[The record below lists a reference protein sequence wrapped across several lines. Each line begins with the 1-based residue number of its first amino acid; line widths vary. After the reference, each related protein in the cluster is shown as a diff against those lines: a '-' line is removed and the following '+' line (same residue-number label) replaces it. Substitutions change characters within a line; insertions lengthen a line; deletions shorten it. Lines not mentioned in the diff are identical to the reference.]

1 MKNRLNYKWILAG
14 CLAVMS
20 VSCDDWTELESLA
33 TKTENIMEQEPEVYQ
48 KYLENLRSYRFSD
61 HKTVIAGF
69 DNQSSQ
75 GKRIYHLTQ
84 LPDSIDIVSL
94 DNPEVMPD
102 WLQKELTYCREQ
114 KGMKFIYEIDF
125 SVIEQQYKDLE
136 NSSDEEIPEF
146 ETFASNYV
154 ARMLNLCDEKGYDG
168 VTIRYAGYSKDYML
182 PADKEEYVAR
192 QKAFLN
198 PILAWCNQHTDKL
211 LLFRGTPHFLEDEY
225 LQDGSLLTKS
235 KFIIIET
242 SLSLSA
248 VEIEYRMAGILERRE
263 VPTDR
268 FIVQASVYSLDETD
282 VTTGYFWDKNGNSVS
297 AVVGCAVW
305 VDEYNSAYQK
315 AGLAILNTQNDYYN
329 SAKIFPNV
337 REAISIMNPSIK
349 K

>member
-1 MKNRLNYKWILAG
+1 MKNILNYKWILAG

-20 VSCDDWTELESLA
+20 VSCDEWTEVESLT
-33 TKTENIMEQEPEVYQ
+33 TKTENIMEQDPELYQ
-48 KYLENLRSYRFSD
+48 KYLENLRNYRLSD

-75 GKRIYHLTQ
+75 DKRVCHLTQ
-84 LPDSIDIVSL
+84 LPDSIDMVSL

-136 NSSDEEIPEF
+136 NSSEEEMPAF
-146 ETFASNYV
+146 ETFAADYV
-154 ARMLNLCDEKGYDG
+154 ARMLMLCDEKGYDG
-168 VTIRYAGYSKDYML
+168 VTVRYAGYSKDYML
-182 PADKEEYVAR
+182 DDDKEKYVAR
-192 QKAFLN
+192 QKAFLD
-198 PILAWCNQHTDKL
+198 PIVAWCDQHSDKM
-211 LLFRGTPHFLEDEY
+211 LLFRGTPQFLEDEY
-225 LQDGSLLTKS
+225 LQEGSLLTKS

-248 VEIEYRMAGILERRE
+248 IEVEFRMAGILERE
-263 VPTDR
+263 EIPTDR
-268 FIVQASVYSLDETD
+268 FVALASVYSLDETD
-282 VTTGYFWDKNGNSVS
+282 VSTGYFWDKKGNSIS
-297 AVVGCAVW
+297 AVVGCAAW
-305 VDEYNSAYQK
+305 VDEYNPAYQK

-329 SAKIFPNV
+329 SAKTFPNV